1 MRENADKCARMRS
14 GRQDPA
20 ADQVEG
26 AADRLARVVPGR
38 GSGRKEQPTASRV
51 LFPGAD
57 PVRRSGRPAF
67 PLLILV
73 QMTLTPASL
82 QARAISS
89 GGSHSQIR

>member
-1 MRENADKCARMRS
+1 MRENAER
-14 GRQDPA
+14 
-20 ADQVEG
+20 
-26 AADRLARVVPGR
+26 
-38 GSGRKEQPTASRV
+38 PTASRV

-57 PVRRSGRPAF
+57 PVRRSRPAF
-67 PLLILV
+67 LLIILV